1 MTRRLNLPEAPGSG
15 GDRRMFAPSARRNMA
30 PILEVLRAHAPTK
43 GRALEIAAGTGE
55 HAVAFSRAFPGLD
68 WQPTDVDPDR
78 LASIEAW
85 RRAEGPDNMRA
96 PIELNAVTPNWHETH
111 GPADMIL
118 LVNLLHL
125 ISEAEARAVLAGI
138 TQALAP
144 GGKAFL
150 YGPFLRNGEAT
161 SEGDAAFHASLQAQ
175 DSAIGYKDIAWVSD
189 RLAPMQTETTPMPS
203 NNLMVI
209 VNAN

>member
-1 MTRRLNLPEAPGSG
+1 MTRRLTLPDAPRSG
-15 GDRRMFAPSARRNMA
+15 DDPRMSAPSARRNMT
-30 PILEVLRAHAPTK
+30 PILEVLRAHAPAT
-43 GRALEIAAGTGE
+43 GRVLEIAAGTGE

-68 WQPTDVDPDR
+68 WQPTDLDPDR

-85 RRAEGPDNMRA
+85 RQAEGPANLR
-96 PIELNAVTPNWHETH
+96 PPVELNAATEGWHATH

-125 ISEAEARAVLAGI
+125 IADTEAGTVLRGI
-138 TQALAP
+138 TKALAP

-150 YGPFLRNGEAT
+150 YGPFLRDGEAT
-161 SEGDAAFHASLQAQ
+161 SEGDATFHASLRAQ
-175 DSAIGYKDIAWVSD
+175 DPAIGYKDIAWVRD
-189 RLAPMQTETTPMPS
+189 RLSPMKTETLDMPS

-209 VNAN
+209 VTAN

>member
-1 MTRRLNLPEAPGSG
+1 MTRKLTLPDAPLAGD
-15 GDRRMFAPSARRNMA
+15 DRRMSAPSARRNMA
-30 PILEVLRAHAPTK
+30 PILEVLRTHAPTE
-43 GRALEIAAGTGE
+43 GRVLEIAAGTGE

-68 WQPTDVDPDR
+68 WQPTDLDPDR

-85 RRAEGPDNMRA
+85 RQAEGPANLR
-96 PIELNAVTPNWHETH
+96 PPVELNAATPGWHTTH

-125 ISEAEARAVLAGI
+125 IADAEAEAVLTGI
-138 TQALAP
+138 AQALAP

-150 YGPFLRNGEAT
+150 YGPFLRNGETT

-175 DSAIGYKDIAWVSD
+175 DTAIGYKDIAWVRD
-189 RLAPMQTETTPMPS
+189 RLTPLKAETVEMPS
-203 NNLMVI
+203 NNLMII
-209 VNAN
+209 VSAN

>member
-1 MTRRLNLPEAPGSG
+1 MTRRLTLPDAPSAGT
-15 GDRRMFAPSARRNMA
+15 DKRMSAPSARRNMD
-30 PILEVLRAHAPTK
+30 PILKVLRAHAPTK

-68 WQPTDVDPDR
+68 WQPTDLDPDR

-85 RRAEGPDNMRA
+85 RKAEGPANLR
-96 PIELNAVTPNWHETH
+96 PPVTLNAATPGWHATH

-125 ISEAEARAVLAGI
+125 IADAEAEAVLTGI
-138 TQALAP
+138 AHALAP

-150 YGPFLRNGEAT
+150 YGPFLRDGETT
-161 SEGDAAFHASLQAQ
+161 SDGDAAFHASLRAQ
-175 DSAIGYKDIAWVSD
+175 DPAIGYKDIAWVRD
-189 RLAPMQTETTPMPS
+189 RLSTLRSETLQMPS
-203 NNLMVI
+203 NNLMII
-209 VNAN
+209 VSAN

>member
-1 MTRRLNLPEAPGSG
+1 MTRRLTLPDAPSSG
-15 GDRRMFAPSARRNMA
+15 TDRRMSAPSARRNMA
-30 PILEVLRAHAPTK
+30 PILEVLHTHAPAE

-68 WQPTDVDPDR
+68 WQPTDLDPDR

-85 RRAEGPDNMRA
+85 RQAEGPANLR
-96 PIELNAVTPNWHETH
+96 PPQNLNAATPGWHTTH

-125 ISEAEARAVLAGI
+125 IADAEAEAVLTGI
-138 TQALAP
+138 AQALAP

-150 YGPFLRNGEAT
+150 YGPFLRNGETT

-175 DSAIGYKDIAWVSD
+175 DTAIGYKDIAWVRD
-189 RLAPMQTETTPMPS
+189 RLSPLRTETVEMPS
-203 NNLMVI
+203 NNLIII
-209 VNAN
+209 VGAN